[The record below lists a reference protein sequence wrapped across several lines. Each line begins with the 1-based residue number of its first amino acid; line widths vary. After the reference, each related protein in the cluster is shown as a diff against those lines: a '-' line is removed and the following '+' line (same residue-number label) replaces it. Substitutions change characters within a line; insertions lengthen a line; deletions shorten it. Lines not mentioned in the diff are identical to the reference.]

1 MVLFFFF
8 LISKTTSFD
17 KYYANK
23 QFPNRYLDSFL
34 IMYDAFA
41 SLMELFYDHV
51 VSVDCYVLELFVL
64 VINLYISSCN
74 ISLNE

>member
-1 MVLFFFF
+1 MMLFFLF
-8 LISKTTSFD
+8 LISKTISFD

-41 SLMELFYDHV
+41 SLMELFMTMW
-51 VSVDCYVLELFVL
+51 SVLIVTF
-64 VINLYISSCN
+64 
-74 ISLNE
+74 